1 MKYTL
6 TLVLITI
13 SVLCYSQSIEFTY
26 DALGNRVTREFIA
39 SAPNNEN
46 DDISADNS
54 DESKED
60 ENSQNGLVTS
70 TLKGTEAIKLYP
82 NPTKS
87 SIEINLANQFNKDI
101 SQRIEIIDLNGK
113 VVQDFLVTQSISVI
127 TFGGYRVGMYYVHFK
142 ENGVIRESWKVVR
155 ID

>member
-13 SVLCYSQSIEFTY
+13 TVLCYSQTIEFTY
-26 DALGNRVTREFIA
+26 DDAGNREKRKFIA

-46 DDISADNS
+46 EDISSDNS
-54 DESKED
+54 GVSKEE
-60 ENSQNGLVTS
+60 ENTHNEVVTS
-70 TLKGTEAIKLYP
+70 SLKGTEAIKLYP

-101 SQRIEIIDLNGK
+101 PQRIEIIDLNGK
-113 VVQDFLVTQSISVI
+113 VVQDFLVTQSVSVI

-142 ENGVIRESWKVVR
+142 ENGVIRESWKVVK